1 MSERTPERIRDT
13 AIDLFIDRANAKFNA
28 GQEEH
33 GGNLDERV
41 TFKDIEDEIIDLW
54 FYVQSKKRG
63 YERKQVELKK
73 ALSRI
78 TLLKNELDAEKKA
91 TEYYKELSK
100 R

>member
-13 AIDLFIDRANAKFNA
+13 AISLFVDRATAKFNA

>member
-33 GGNLDERV
+33 GGNLDKRV
-41 TFKDIEDEIIDLW
+41 KFRDVEDEIIDLW
-54 FYVQSKKRG
+54 FYVQSMKRKH
-63 YERKQVELKK
+63 ET
-73 ALSRI
+73 ALRTEAGLYGKI